1 MHIVCQ
7 PFLTNQELEQCL
19 YNQYGLSTST
29 IQRIPIGADL
39 NAQVYKVTSVDQLAY
54 FIKIK
59 KAVTDKD
66 LYIFISALKE
76 AGIESII
83 YPLKTNSGEWGCKI
97 KELTF
102 TVYPFIDGKNGFEQ
116 RLSNE
121 QWILLGK
128 TLRQLHELK
137 LSQDVLKDLKKEDYT
152 DQWRKFMRTFN
163 RSIKCQTDSLAF
175 KLLKFINSH
184 WVTIEQLIIQS
195 EELCKKIQKQNE
207 TFVVCHSDIHA
218 GNLIITDHSVNIVD
232 WDEPLMAP
240 KERDLMFIGG
250 GVGNVWNNQYEE
262 ELFYQGYG
270 EIIINKEIL
279 AYYRHE
285 RIIQDIVEYFQ
296 SLILEPISDS
306 KTEQI
311 LYNHFLAM
319 FEPKGVVDI
328 ALQTY
333 KNF

>member
-1 MHIVCQ
+1 MRIVSQ
-7 PFLTNQELEQCL
+7 SFLTNQELEQCL

-29 IQRIPIGADL
+29 IQRLSIGADL

-59 KAVTDKD
+59 KTVTDKD
-66 LYIFISALKE
+66 PYIFISALKE
-76 AGIESII
+76 AEIESII

-116 RLSNE
+116 MLSNE

-195 EELCKKIQKQNE
+195 EELCKKIQKQKE

-270 EIIINKEIL
+270 ETIINKEIL

-285 RIIQDIVEYFQ
+285 RIIQDIVEYIQ

-306 KTEQI
+306 KMEQE
-311 LYNHFLAM
+311 LYKHFLAM
-319 FEPKGVVDI
+319 FEPKGVIDI